1 MTSSE
6 NEPIQPTERPAL
18 LQVGDIFASKYRVIA
33 LIGSGASGQVYKT
46 EDIFRKILVAI
57 KLLHPSHDQKQL
69 VRFQN
74 EAKVLSSLRHE
85 NIATIFDF
93 GIENQI
99 AFIAME
105 FVDGLPLD
113 DYFNNSVTDLVSFC
127 DLFTQV
133 ARGIAHAHTR
143 DVVHRDLKPTNI
155 LVEKREDGSTIVK
168 LLDFGLAKRA
178 PDDEAAEG
186 KLTGTGMIVGTPLY
200 MSPEQALSLPLTTKS
215 DVYSLGAI
223 MFYCLARKAPL
234 VGRTAIETITLIAKS
249 EVPSIAANTNKINFK
264 VPKRLFELIDSML
277 AKQPSMRPSVSHIIS
292 TLADLATESGDIEER
307 KDKNSDNRFSRKQ
320 SLIVAVALVVSTLVS
335 GAIGFIAFKKSDGD
349 SRTQKLDSAL
359 IDNVTPPDVDKK
371 SEKEVDEQLAAIE
384 SMSGRTLDLNHWD
397 INDSALLS
405 AKSPEQVTDLILL
418 ENPISELNTI
428 GRFKNLKYLD
438 LRGTKISD
446 RSLEHLVAL
455 PISYIDVTDTS
466 IGDEGLRTLSRI
478 KTLTNLNVSKTN
490 VTAAGLRQILLR
502 SHIGTL
508 VLENNQLTL
517 SDANKIAPYAPIGC
531 TIIFGRSLNNADIDK
546 LNEKFPDITFKKK
559 KIRPRPSRKTTDLGD
574 DNLDNKASDQDPL
587 DTLIENK
594 TSEPASH
601 TENTNQN
608 SAFQMNF
615 FILGSQLGKS
625 HSQKEWLEIRS
636 QFEDMLTTMEKSYS
650 PTTPKLA
657 LIHSAIAFVEKQ
669 IERPGM
675 TKSAIAHYL
684 AILDCATEKQD
695 LSLLDEAF
703 EQITILGSLC
713 GERQSV
719 KTALEKVISV
729 ARNLGANE
737 KQISAYYTKTA
748 RLSTDTPS
756 EAQLLNSIYWYERS
770 IEYLSRTDPNSTK
783 LPAIYC
789 YMGDRLNSLGR
800 WQKAFNSFQKSIDGF
815 EKTPPLDPYEIFVQ
829 ANAYEHA
836 GGIALYKLRDL
847 SKATRYYDRCYQLG
861 LKTKLCDKNMLN
873 GIITRQI
880 ELAEILKKPASEI
893 ALLRSRKQ

>member
-1 MTSSE
+1 M
-6 NEPIQPTERPAL
+6 
-18 LQVGDIFASKYRVIA
+18 FASKYQVIA
-33 LIGSGASGQVYKT
+33 LIGSGASGQVYKV

-69 VRFQN
+69 MRFQN

-105 FVDGLPLD
+105 FVDGPPLD
-113 DYFNNSVTDLVSFC
+113 DYFKNSVTDLVSFC

-155 LVEKREDGSTIVK
+155 LVAKREDGSTIVK
-168 LLDFGLAKRA
+168 ILDFGLAKRA
-178 PDDEAAEG
+178 PDGEAAEG
-186 KLTGTGMIVGTPLY
+186 KLTGTGMIVGTPLF

-234 VGRTAIETITLIAKS
+234 EGRTAIETITLIAKS

-277 AKQPSMRPSVSHIIS
+277 EKQPSMRPSVHAHIIPS
-292 TLADLATESGDIEER
+292 LADLATESGDIEER
-307 KDKNSDNRFSRKQ
+307 KDKNNDNRFSRKQ
-320 SLIVAVALVVSTLVS
+320 SLIIAVTLVVSTLVG
-335 GAIGFIAFKKSDGD
+335 GAIGFIAFKKSDSD

-359 IDNVTPPDVDKK
+359 IANVTPPDVDKK
-371 SEKEVDEQLAAIE
+371 SEKEVDEQLAAIAG
-384 SMSGRTLDLNHWD
+384 MNGPTLDLNHWD
-397 INDSALLS
+397 IDDSALLS
-405 AKSPEQVTDLILL
+405 AKSPEQFTVLILV
-418 ENPISELNTI
+418 ENPISELSTI

-438 LRGTKISD
+438 LKGTKISD
-446 RSLEHLVAL
+446 KSLEHLVAL

-466 IGDEGLRTLSRI
+466 VGDEGLRTLSKI

-502 SHIGTL
+502 SHIGIL

-517 SDANKIAPYAPIGC
+517 SDAIKIAPYAPIGC
-531 TIIFGRSLNNADIDK
+531 TIFFGHSLNNADIDK
-546 LNEKFPDITFKKK
+546 LNERFPDITFIKK
-559 KIRPRPSRKTTDLGD
+559 KIRPRPTRKSSDLGD
-574 DNLDNKASDQDPL
+574 DNLGNKASDQDLL

-594 TSEPASH
+594 TSKPASH
-601 TENTNQN
+601 TEKANRNL
-608 SAFQMNF
+608 AFQKDF
-615 FILGSQLGKS
+615 YTLGSQLGKS
-625 HSQKEWLEIRS
+625 HSQKEWLEIRE
-636 QFEDMLTTMEKSYS
+636 QFEDMLITMEKSYS
-650 PTTPKLA
+650 KTTPKLA
-657 LIHSAIAFVEKQ
+657 SFHNGIAYAEQ
-669 IERPGM
+669 HIERPGM
-675 TKSAIAHYL
+675 IKSAIAHYL
-684 AILDCATEKQD
+684 ATLDCAAERQD

-703 EQITILGSLC
+703 EQITILGSLF

-719 KTALEKVISV
+719 RTALDKVISV

-737 KQISAYYTKTA
+737 EQISAYYTKTA

-756 EAQLLNSIYWYERS
+756 EAQLLNSIYWYERC
-770 IEYLSRTDPNSTK
+770 IEYLSRTDPNRAK
-783 LPAIYC
+783 LPAIWC
-789 YMGDRLNSLGR
+789 YMGDRFNSLGR
-800 WQKAFNSFQKSIDGF
+800 WQKAFNCFEKSIDGF
-815 EKTPPLDPYEIFVQ
+815 EKSSPLDQYEKFVQ

-861 LKTKLCDKNMLN
+861 LTTKLCDKNMLN